1 MIFVDRWFWTL
12 LVGMLSIPSTWAQS
26 QGVAPG
32 PPQQPPMP
40 VAPSPNLPLQALQP
54 PANPTG
60 PLLTLADAEAR
71 ALSRAPRLQAEL
83 LRAQSAA
90 RAVGVPRSVY
100 FPQLQGNLTAVQAN
114 HDSAVSA
121 GAVTTSSIS
130 TRAAGGFSLLQMVTD
145 FGRTRD
151 LVRSFRFAAQ
161 AAGQNAA
168 DVREQILRNVD
179 QAYFSVQ
186 AAQSVQQTAQAVLN
200 YRNLS
205 LRQLTALA
213 QSQLRSTV
221 DVQFAA
227 VLVSEAQLAVYR
239 ANSDLQAARAQLT
252 AAMGDESDPDYM
264 LRDQA
269 LPPPPDNDVTTYI
282 NEAFA
287 TRPDLKALNL
297 RAQSAHQFALSEKK
311 LYYPTIDIAGTA
323 GEVPEH
329 DSTLKS
335 QYGAVG
341 INVNIPV
348 LNGGLYS
355 SEYGVAKLQ
364 AQATDRD
371 VADLRV
377 LIARDV
383 RSVWARTRDA
393 YLQIDVA
400 QRLVAQSTEALR
412 LAQARYDAGLGS
424 IVELNEAQLNQTSA
438 LITAAG
444 ARYDYMTENTALLY
458 TLGVR

>member
-1 MIFVDRWFWTL
+1 MRFVDRWLWTL
-12 LVGMLSIPSTWAQS
+12 LVGVLSIPSVWAQS

-32 PPQQPPMP
+32 PPQQPSMP
-40 VAPSPNLPLQALQP
+40 AAPSPNLPLEALQP
-54 PANPTG
+54 PANPAG
-60 PLLTLADAEAR
+60 PLLTLTDAEGR
-71 ALSRAPRLQAEL
+71 ALSHEPRLQAEL

-90 RAVGVPRSVY
+90 RAVGVPRSFY
-100 FPQLQGNLTAVQAN
+100 FPQLEGNLTAVQAN
-114 HDSAVSA
+114 HDSAVAA

-151 LVRSFRFAAQ
+151 LVRSARFAAQ
-161 AAGQNAA
+161 AAGQSAA

-186 AAQSVQQTAQAVLN
+186 AAESVMQTAQAVLN
-200 YRNLS
+200 YRSLS

-239 ANSDLQAARAQLT
+239 ANSELQAARAQLT
-252 AAMGDESDPDYM
+252 AAMGDESDPDYG
-264 LRDQA
+264 LRDEA
-269 LPPPPDNDVTTYI
+269 LPPPPDNDVTVYI

-311 LYYPTIDIAGTA
+311 LSYPTIDLMGTA
-323 GEVPEH
+323 GDVPEH

-335 QYGAVG
+335 QYGAAG
-341 INVNIPV
+341 ININVPV
-348 LNGGLYS
+348 LNGGRYS
-355 SEYGVAKLQ
+355 SEYAEARLQ
-364 AQATDRD
+364 AEATQRD

-383 RSVWARTRDA
+383 RTVWAQTRDA

-412 LAQARYDAGLGS
+412 LAQARYDSGLGS

-438 LITAAG
+438 LITAAS
-444 ARYDYMTENTALLY
+444 AKYDYMTENATLLY
-458 TLGVR
+458 TLGVH